1 MKVGQLRDMT
11 VDELKKFV
19 DEQRSGAV
27 KMRFAIASR
36 QEKDHRQYRRTRR
49 TIARALTILKEKDK

>member
-1 MKVGQLRDMT
+1 MT